1 MQIFQPMISKQINF
15 FKYHGAGNDFI
26 MLDNRSQ
33 QYSALTSKEISF
45 LCNRHFAI
53 GADGLIMIEN
63 SDHGDFYMRYFN
75 SDGPEG
81 TMCGNGGRC
90 AVLFAH
96 NLKLF
101 DKSTTF
107 FAVDGEHKADLLSDG
122 QIRLKMSDSSLP
134 EAVNEKMYKIDTG
147 SPHLVVFVENVENY
161 NVKEIGRKL
170 RYDTQIYPE
179 GTNVNFC
186 QIVDN
191 KIKIRTY
198 ERGVEDETLAC
209 GTGSVASSI
218 VSYFLGLIK
227 QNKNIL
233 LETKGGQLAV
243 SFDMSDK
250 VYDIFLTG
258 PAKKVFEGKI
268 V

>member
-1 MQIFQPMISKQINF
+1 MTSKHINF

-33 QYSALTSKEISF
+33 QYSTLTSEEISF
-45 LCNRHFAI
+45 LCDRHFAI
-53 GADGLIMIEN
+53 GADGLIMLEN
-63 SDHGDFYMRYFN
+63 SNYGDFYMRYFN
-75 SDGPEG
+75 SDGHEG

-101 DKSTTF
+101 DKSTKF
-107 FAVDGEHKADLLSDG
+107 FAVDGEHKAELLSNG

-134 EAVNEKMYKIDTG
+134 EAINDKMYKIDTG
-147 SPHLVVFVENVENY
+147 SPHLVVFVDNVDNY
-161 NVKEIGRKL
+161 DVKAVGRKL
-170 RYDTQIYPE
+170 RYDTQINPE

-191 KIKIRTY
+191 RIKIRTY

-218 VSYFLGLIK
+218 VSYYLRLIK
-227 QNKNIL
+227 QSENIVL
-233 LETKGGQLAV
+233 DTKGGELTV
-243 SFDMSDK
+243 SFKMSDR
-250 VYDIFLTG
+250 VFDVFLTG
-258 PAKKVFEGKI
+258 PANKVFEGKI
-268 V
+268 EIV

>member
-1 MQIFQPMISKQINF
+1 MTSKQIKF

-33 QYSALTSKEISF
+33 QYSTLTSEDISF
-45 LCNRHFAI
+45 LCDRHFAI
-53 GADGLIMIEN
+53 GADGLIMLEN
-63 SDHGDFYMRYFN
+63 SDNGDFYMRYFN
-75 SDGPEG
+75 SDGHEG

-101 DKSTTF
+101 DKRTTF
-107 FAVDGEHKADLLSDG
+107 FAVDGEHKAELLSNG

-134 EAVNEKMYKIDTG
+134 EAVNDNMYKINTG
-147 SPHLVVFVENVENY
+147 SPHLVVFVDNVENY
-161 NVKEIGRKL
+161 DMKEIGRKL
-170 RYDTQIYPE
+170 RYDTQIYTE

-218 VSYFLGLIK
+218 VSYYLGLIK
-227 QNKNIL
+227 QSENIV
-233 LETKGGQLAV
+233 LETKGGELIV
-243 SFDMSDK
+243 SFNMTNRVFD
-250 VYDIFLTG
+250 VFLTG
-258 PAKKVFEGKI
+258 PAKNVFEGIIEI